1 VIVSVRP
8 IAPVIA
14 AWLVITAAAGEA
26 RADAGTLAGDAYR
39 LLRYWYGTIWAQDF
53 TNGTEITADL
63 TCDGV
68 ADEIYAWR
76 DGVNPEGNYFH
87 VAVVSQPGG
96 SADNGWER
104 LPDVEGGLFPLRL
117 TIGSDDQFALCDS
130 TVTPYGSG
138 YKTTVVPIPAD
149 ARTRFALPASCRN
162 WLRIDDGMCDA
173 LWVGYDPA
181 QQKFILDRN

>member
-1 VIVSVRP
+1 MSARLIGS
-8 IAPVIA
+8 VIA
-14 AWLVITAAAGEA
+14 LWLIVLSVAGVA
-26 RADAGTLAGDAYR
+26 KADPAPLVGDAYR
-39 LLRYWYGTIWAQDF
+39 LMRYWYGTIWDDDF
-53 TNGTEITADL
+53 RNGAEITADL
-63 TCDGV
+63 TCDGA

-104 LPDVEGGLFPLRL
+104 LPDVAGGLFPLRL
-117 TIGSDDQFALCDS
+117 TVGSDDQFALCDNS
-130 TVTPYGSG
+130 VAPYGSG

-149 ARTRFALPASCRN
+149 ARARFDLPASCRH

-173 LWVGYDPA
+173 LWVGYDPG